1 MRLPFCTVIL
11 AMCVE
16 IERLQEGKMM
26 NESNG
31 QIAIYQTVDGQTQI
45 DVRFEQ
51 DSVWLTQRQMSE
63 VFDTTPENILMH
75 LKNTFRDAELDESA
89 TAKDFLVVQTEG
101 KRRVERNLKHYNLD
115 AIISVGYRV
124 SSKRAVQFRQWATQ
138 RLKEYLVQGYTLNQQ
153 RLEAQ
158 QEKMDELRQAIAL
171 SARLIHNKNLSPDE
185 SRGILTILEKYS
197 HALTVLDDYDHQRLQ
212 VTGTRT
218 LAHEKI
224 AYAEAM
230 RQILLWRKQENL
242 GGLFGNEKDGSFK
255 SSLETIYQTF
265 DGKELYP
272 SIEEKAANLLYF
284 IVKNHSFTDGNKRIA
299 AAIFVWFLQRHDF
312 LYNALGEKRVADN
325 ALVAFTLLIA
335 ESKPDEREI
344 MVNVIINLIN
354 GENV

>member
-1 MRLPFCTVIL
+1 MQLEVAL
-11 AMCVE
+11 
-16 IERLQEGKMM
+16 
-26 NESNG
+26 
-31 QIAIYQTVDGQTQI
+31 
-45 DVRFEQ
+45 EQ
-51 DSVWLTQRQMSE
+51 DTVWLSQAQMVELFGRDQSVVSRHIRNAIAEGE
-63 VFDTTPENILMH
+63 VVEKSNMQKMH
-75 LKNTFRDAELDESA
+75 IANSDKPVAFYDLD
-89 TAKDFLVVQTEG
+89 VV
-101 KRRVERNLKHYNLD
+101 
-115 AIISVGYRV
+115 ISVGYRIK
-124 SSKRAVQFRQWATQ
+124 SERGVQFRRWATNVLRQ
-138 RLKEYLVQGYTLNQQ
+138 HLVQGYTLNQQ
-153 RLEAQ
+153 RLETQ

-171 SARLIHNKNLSPDE
+171 SARLIHNKTLSPDE

-212 VTGTRT
+212 VSGTRT

-224 AYAEAM
+224 AYDEAI
-230 RQILLWRKQENL
+230 RQVLLWRKQENL
-242 GGLFGNEKDGSFK
+242 GGLFGNEKDDSFK

-312 LYNALGEKRVADN
+312 LYNAVGEKRIADN

-344 MVNVIINLIN
+344 MVKVIINLIN
-354 GENV
+354 GKNI